1 VAIDDDSV
9 AVRFHTVLGRGGWA
23 PVRYVDRFA
32 RPGSYAFESATAVVA
47 EGGSG
52 FVP

>member
-1 VAIDDDSV
+1 VAVDDDSV

-23 PVRYVDRFA
+23 LVRYVDRFVRA
-32 RPGSYAFESATAVVA
+32 GSYAFESAAVVVA
-47 EGGSG
+47 EGGRG